1 MAKLVEASDPK
12 KDSFEREILLD
23 DPAVY
28 QAADLLTDGGIDTEA
43 IRSNVAQML
52 NAFGE
57 DPERDGLKRTPDRV
71 ARMYEELLAGY
82 RTDPVALVNDALF
95 EVEYDEMVI
104 VRDIEFYSLCEH
116 HMLPFLGRAHV
127 AYMPRGRVIG
137 LSKIPRIVD
146 MFSRRLQ
153 VQERLTRQVADFLM
167 EVLHPRGVAV
177 VVEAIHMCSM
187 IRGVKK
193 HDTRMTTSSMLGA
206 FRNNM
211 ATRMEFLDNISRGS
225 EQLHF

>member
-1 MAKLVEASDPK
+1 MAKLVETTDPK
-12 KDSFEREILLD
+12 KDSFEREIVLD

-28 QAADLLTDGGIDTEA
+28 QAADLLTNGDIDTET
-43 IRSNVAQML
+43 IRTNVAQML

-57 DPERDGLKRTPDRV
+57 NPERDGVKRTPDRV

-82 RTDPVALVNDALF
+82 RTDPIALVNDALF

-137 LSKIPRIVD
+137 LSKIPRVVD